1 MLEDLFAPQDPP
13 PVQPKVL
20 FACTGNICRSPLAEV
35 LLEQE
40 LARNLPGVLTV
51 ASAGVRAV
59 VGAGLDDFP
68 KQYAASADA
77 RTEHEARQF
86 DEQIAQE
93 VGLVLV
99 MTEHQRQWVGY
110 QFPTVARRVFSLRW
124 FVQTAQRVLA
134 EQDLPDGDFATRFS
148 WLLDQAARQRS
159 TFEDLRD
166 FDVQDPY
173 RQPEQTHRE
182 VAELISA
189 QVVQLVKVLSALGA
203 HV

>member
-1 MLEDLFAPQDPP
+1 MLEDLFASQRPPQVPP
-13 PVQPKVL
+13 NVL

-40 LARNLPGVLTV
+40 LARSLPGLLTV
-51 ASAGVRAV
+51 ASAGVGAV
-59 VGAGLDDFP
+59 VGAGLDAFP
-68 KQYAASADA
+68 QQFAANAGA
-77 RTEHEARQF
+77 RTQHAARQF
-86 DEQIAQE
+86 DEKIARE

-99 MTEHQRQWVGY
+99 MTEQQRQWVGY
-110 QFPTVARRVFSLRW
+110 QFPSIARRVFSLRW

-134 EQDLPDGDFATRFS
+134 ERDLPDGDFAARFS

-159 TFEDLRD
+159 TFGDLRD

-203 HV
+203 PA